1 LFYLCRFHRD
11 MATCRPTL
19 FLLTVKKI
27 LLVHFVI
34 TNFRV
39 AHKML
44 CTPWLRNPLTTSR
57 LSCLG
62 RKATLTTIFLS
73 VRQSRISQPCYT
85 NNYCLKT
92 AQKGQITKNCIKNSF
107 HKTMKHSFFKITRVY
122 ATRFLILN
130 SCFKTGLMKL
140 VF

>member
-1 LFYLCRFHRD
+1 

-19 FLLTVKKI
+19 FLLIVKEI
-27 LLVHFVI
+27 LLVHFII
-34 TNFRV
+34 TNCRV

-62 RKATLTTIFLS
+62 RKAALTTIFLS

-85 NNYCLKT
+85 NNYSCLRPEFGKL
-92 AQKGQITKNCIKNSF
+92 QISKSSRNTCIAGLVRLKVGILSCHRFRLAFVIRILSNVNVCSVDDSL
-107 HKTMKHSFFKITRVY
+107 KMFFY
-122 ATRFLILN
+122 L
-130 SCFKTGLMKL
+130 
-140 VF
+140 